1 MLSRGLKPKPYPR
14 DYSIGWS
21 FSALN
26 MFQNCQRQYYFDR
39 VSPRW
44 ISYPEGK
51 LRELRAIR
59 SLPILIGDAVHKTIA
74 DYFQTFLVGN
84 EMRDEDLYSSG
95 EEIFQQ
101 VLKTS
106 ITEER
111 QRLEKEAYKAKVEE
125 ATKKVSDMLHA
136 FYGLKLRSDV
146 EASLPLNPEKSFID
160 PSGVTQFYGEF
171 RIGDFKGYAPPDL
184 IYLKKNRHHE
194 VISWKTGLHNVDG
207 FLMQLAGQ
215 ILFCIH
221 SFDLPPEELTGR
233 VINLNSLEGQPVELQ
248 GASSILERCLERM
261 RREVAELV
269 AKFDNPQMR
278 VPKAMEEFSLAP
290 TQNTCTMCKFK
301 SICEG
306 PQ

>member
-21 FSALN
+21 FSSMN
-26 MFQNCQRQYYFDR
+26 MFQNCQRQYYLDR

-44 ISYPEGK
+44 VSILEGK
-51 LRELRAIR
+51 LRELRAIK

-74 DYFQTFLVGN
+74 GYFQTCLAGN
-84 EMRDEDLYSSG
+84 EMSNDDFYSSG
-95 EEIFQQ
+95 KEIFQQ
-101 VLKTS
+101 TVKTS
-106 ITEER
+106 ITEEQR
-111 QRLEKEAYKAKVEE
+111 QLEQEAYKTKVEE
-125 ATKKVSDMLHA
+125 AAKRASDMLHA
-136 FYGLKLRSDV
+136 FWDLELRSEVAD
-146 EASLPLNPEKSFID
+146 SLRLNPEKSFID
-160 PSGVTQFYGEF
+160 HSGVTQFYGEF
-171 RIGDFKGYAPPDL
+171 RIGDFRGYAPPDL
-184 IYLKKNRHHE
+184 VFLKKDGHHE

-221 SFDLPPEELTGR
+221 SFDLPPERLTGK
-233 VINLNSLEGQPVELQ
+233 VVNLSSLEGQLVELQ
-248 GASSILERCLERM
+248 GSSSTLERCLERM

-269 AKFDNPQMR
+269 AKFDNPQMK

-290 TQNTCTMCKFK
+290 TQNICTMCKFK